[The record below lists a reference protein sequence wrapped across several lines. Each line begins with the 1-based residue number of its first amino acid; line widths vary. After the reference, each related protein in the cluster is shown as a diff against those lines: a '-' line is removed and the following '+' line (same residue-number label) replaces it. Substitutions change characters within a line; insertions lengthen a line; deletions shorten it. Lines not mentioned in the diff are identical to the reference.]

1 MKYLKI
7 ISGGQTGVDRAALD
21 TAILYGFS
29 YGGAVP
35 KGRIAE
41 DGIIDRKYINLEE
54 LDSPEYEVRTKR
66 NVETADATLIINIG
80 ELEGGTALTY
90 HFTKILK
97 KPCLIVNIDIEK
109 NPVNKILNWIKDV
122 NPSILNVAGPRESK
136 CNGIYE
142 KTCSILSEVFKK
154 LLED

>member
-21 TAILYGFS
+21 VAIFYGLP

-41 DGIIDRKYINLEE
+41 DGVIDKKYVFLEE
-54 LDSPEYEVRTKR
+54 LDSYEYEVRTKR
-66 NVETADATLIINIG
+66 NVETADATLIINMG

-90 HFTKILK
+90 YFAKTLE
-97 KPCLIVNIDIEK
+97 KPCCIVNVDVEID
-109 NPVNKILNWIKDV
+109 PVNKILNWIRNI
-122 NPSILNVAGPRESK
+122 NPSVLNVAGPRESK
-136 CNGIYE
+136 CKGIYK
-142 KTCSILSEVFKK
+142 KTYKILSQVFKK